1 MPLLDHKRLKSVEEY
16 RRAFLILCMV
26 SHSYVWGKHEPA
38 SEVKQKTLNNFFS
51 LFGLNF
57 PTLDTSF

>member
-26 SHSYVWGKHEPA
+26 SHSYVWGKHELA
-38 SEVKQKTLNNFFS
+38 SEVREKND
-51 LFGLNF
+51 LFY
-57 PTLDTSF
+57 